1 MKKVN
6 NQAQA
11 VIIYLFQTDDMNKLF
26 NSDP

>member
-1 MKKVN
+1 MKKVG

-11 VIIYLFQTDDMNKLF
+11 VNILLLQTDVMNKLF